1 MPPISASLE
10 RLGMERI
17 TCVLGEVAVVA
28 RRADDR
34 RCS

>member
-17 TCVLGEVAVVA
+17 TCVPERGVVA

-34 RCS
+34 L